1 MRLVQT
7 LKHLRQQS
15 EDSLNGSV
23 NGDLGFGRSASDKHF
38 KHVTSN
44 TNFDRITETPTSFA
58 GIDVSL
64 YKSRETGLKVLIA
77 NVEMPIVRL
86 PYSSRTLILGPW
98 ILHPSY

>member
-15 EDSLNGSV
+15 EDSPNGSV
-23 NGDLGFGRSASDKHF
+23 NGDLGFAGRSASDKHF
-38 KHVTSN
+38 KHVNSN

-86 PYSSRTLILGPW
+86 T
-98 ILHPSY
+98 

>member
-15 EDSLNGSV
+15 EDSPNGSV
-23 NGDLGFGRSASDKHF
+23 NGDLEFGRRPSGKQT
-38 KHVTSN
+38 KHVNSN
-44 TNFDRITETPTSFA
+44 TNFDRITETPTPFT

-77 NVEMPIVRL
+77 NVEMPIVPL
-86 PYSSRTLILGPW
+86 AYFHSL
-98 ILHPSY
+98 